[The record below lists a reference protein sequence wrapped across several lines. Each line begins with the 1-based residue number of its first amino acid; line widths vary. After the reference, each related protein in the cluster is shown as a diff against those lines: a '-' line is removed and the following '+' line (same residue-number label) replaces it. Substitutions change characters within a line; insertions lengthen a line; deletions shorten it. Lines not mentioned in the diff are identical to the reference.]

1 MFTQLEFNTSGFNKC
16 NFNSFISFIFSFFR
30 CKNAFIS

>member
-16 NFNSFISFIFSFFR
+16 NFSSFVSFIFSYFH
-30 CKNAFIS
+30 NVFIS